1 MRTVS
6 KQKAAAVVL
15 GIAAVLLVMGIWPLR
30 LFTRDHSM
38 GMDASPAAF
47 AEPVDTGEGV
57 GEFFLAQGT
66 HLKTLSFYLKG
77 TENSTGTADAEF
89 LLYRIEDN
97 GGVTLIARERV
108 LLPEQDGWVSAG
120 MDVDTEPGRQYIAAV
135 TSGLLA
141 QDSWG
146 GMETGGTPVIAGLET
161 PSEQNSSWLQYA
173 FYHTFGEGA
182 DPAVY
187 DGTEDVNSGIPGYF
201 VMTAVTYAEPL
212 GVRGSL
218 LAAAAVLLLCAG
230 IYFVLKKSLFRPR
243 NGQAPR
249 TTVRRVCQTV
259 FAPCILAAGV
269 LGIWAVARG
278 MFDFRWTDNA
288 LYIAGILVLMAAG
301 FYALYGTDP
310 RLNPQKGAVKA
321 GSLHAAGG
329 MAVEDDAGLS
339 YVGGT
344 GGCRLTAA
352 DAADRQTRISDLLQT
367 VFTAVT
373 LAFCC
378 DYMNGLYDIN
388 HRVSEREMAFFFLL
402 IVLSTFRAREL
413 RNRGTLVSG
422 VVSAAAGC
430 LYLVRHWSG
439 PNEAGEGASLENH
452 ALVFGVLTAAAFA
465 VTLTNVIRQI
475 MAGRV
480 AGGVGAP
487 AETRTAGRHPHSGTP
502 TGAPRRGSSAGTYPG
517 GKAAARVSRLFAVV
531 LAVFALWIVIFR
543 NTRLW
548 PVTLAVFGLLLYLRF
563 ITWEERGRLLTNFT
577 NGIVLQFV
585 VTVIWCLLRRYFL
598 AFIYIR
604 FPMQFHTVTVTAEY
618 LTMVEAAAL
627 SRLLQKWRSLEGRR
641 FAERAAGLFPEA
653 AFFTAATEY
662 LIFTMSRTGVLAAA
676 VTALVLLIA
685 FGVRR
690 RGTGHYFAAGKAGAA
705 VLAMVL
711 MTAVGFPA
719 LFTAQRI
726 IPTVVGRPF
735 TFDGVE
741 HYTWDDIARGRHW
754 DSINWV
760 CIERFRMEFNFKML
774 GIEGGEY
781 DPYAQKREYEERK
794 QQKESARGGA
804 LVCGQEDIL
813 ALSADAGLLE
823 HGTADT
829 AVMEN
834 ATSDAAAAADQTSA
848 DITVSG
854 EADAA
859 AVVSEDVT
867 ADAAASGRDPS
878 ESDYTNGRLD
888 IWRSYLTALNLTG
901 HDTMGTTLHGK
912 TMVHAHNTFLQA
924 AYDFGIPGGLLLL
937 LVLLWTFVRG
947 IRFCRANPDNRDCM
961 VPMAL
966 TVGYTMAGMVEWLFE
981 VSNPCTMMML
991 LVIAPLLVSSDS
1003 GQKKTV
1009 EK

>member
-1 MRTVS
+1 
-6 KQKAAAVVL
+6 
-15 GIAAVLLVMGIWPLR
+15 
-30 LFTRDHSM
+30 
-38 GMDASPAAF
+38 
-47 AEPVDTGEGV
+47 
-57 GEFFLAQGT
+57 
-66 HLKTLSFYLKG
+66 
-77 TENSTGTADAEF
+77 
-89 LLYRIEDN
+89 
-97 GGVTLIARERV
+97 
-108 LLPEQDGWVSAG
+108 
-120 MDVDTEPGRQYIAAV
+120 
-135 TSGLLA
+135 
-141 QDSWG
+141 
-146 GMETGGTPVIAGLET
+146 
-161 PSEQNSSWLQYA
+161 
-173 FYHTFGEGA
+173 
-182 DPAVY
+182 
-187 DGTEDVNSGIPGYF
+187 
-201 VMTAVTYAEPL
+201 
-212 GVRGSL
+212 
-218 LAAAAVLLLCAG
+218 
-230 IYFVLKKSLFRPR
+230 
-243 NGQAPR
+243 
-249 TTVRRVCQTV
+249 
-259 FAPCILAAGV
+259 
-269 LGIWAVARG
+269 
-278 MFDFRWTDNA
+278 
-288 LYIAGILVLMAAG
+288 
-301 FYALYGTDP
+301 
-310 RLNPQKGAVKA
+310 
-321 GSLHAAGG
+321 
-329 MAVEDDAGLS
+329 
-339 YVGGT
+339 
-344 GGCRLTAA
+344 
-352 DAADRQTRISDLLQT
+352 
-367 VFTAVT
+367 
-373 LAFCC
+373 
-378 DYMNGLYDIN
+378 
-388 HRVSEREMAFFFLL
+388 MAFFFLL

-439 PNEAGEGASLENH
+439 PNAAGEGASLENH

-676 VTALVLLIA
+676 VTALVLLIT

-690 RGTGHYFAAGKAGAA
+690 RGTRYYFAAGKAGTA

-794 QQKESARGGA
+794 QQKESARGGK

>member
-781 DPYAQKREYEERK
+781 DPYAQKREYEEKRLE
-794 QQKESARGGA
+794 KERARGGE
-804 LVCGQEDIL
+804 LMRGKDDIL
-813 ALSADAGLLE
+813 ALSVDADAIVS
-823 HGTADT
+823 ADVT
-829 AVMEN
+829 VN
-834 ATSDAAAAADQTSA
+834 AAAPD
-848 DITVSG
+848 
-854 EADAA
+854 
-859 AVVSEDVT
+859 
-867 ADAAASGRDPS
+867 RDPY

-888 IWRSYLTALNLTG
+888 IWRSYLAALNLTG

-912 TMVHAHNTFLQA
+912 TMVHAHNTLLQA
-924 AYDFGIPGGLLLL
+924 AYDFGIPGGMLLM
-937 LVLLWTFVRG
+937 LVLLWTFARG
-947 IRFCRANPDNRDCM
+947 IWFCRTNPDNRDCM

-966 TVGYTMAGMVEWLFE
+966 TVGYTMAGIVEWLFE

-991 LVIAPLLVSSDS
+991 LVIAPLLVSS
-1003 GQKKTV
+1003 GCGRKETV
-1009 EK
+1009 EE

>member
-6 KQKAAAVVL
+6 KQKAAAVIL

-30 LFTRDHSM
+30 LFTREHSM

-66 HLKTLSFYLKG
+66 HLQTLSFYLKG
-77 TENSTGTADAEF
+77 TEEIEAGSNSAGGADAEF

-108 LLPEQDGWVSAG
+108 LLPAQSGWVSAG

-135 TSGLLA
+135 TSGLRA
-141 QDSWG
+141 QDSWDG
-146 GMETGGTPVIAGLET
+146 RETGGAPVVVALET
-161 PSEQNSSWLQYA
+161 PAEENSSWLQYA
-173 FYHTFGEGA
+173 FYHAFGEGA
-182 DPAVY
+182 DPAAY

-212 GVRGSL
+212 GVRGSFLASAAIL
-218 LAAAAVLLLCAG
+218 LFCAG
-230 IYFVLKKSLFRPR
+230 IYVILKKSLFRPR
-243 NGQAPR
+243 NGQVPR

-259 FAPCILAAGV
+259 LTPCILLAGS

-288 LYIAGILVLMAAG
+288 LYIAGILILMAAG
-301 FYALYGTDP
+301 LYALYGTDL
-310 RLNPQKGAVKA
+310 RLNPQNG
-321 GSLHAAGG
+321 
-329 MAVEDDAGLS
+329 
-339 YVGGT
+339 
-344 GGCRLTAA
+344 AA

-402 IVLSTFRAREL
+402 MVLSTFRAREL
-413 RNRGTLVSG
+413 RNRGTLISG
-422 VVSAAAGC
+422 AVSASAGC
-430 LYLVRHWSG
+430 LYLARHWSS
-439 PNEAGEGASLENH
+439 PVKAGEGASLENQ

-475 MAGRV
+475 LARRADGVGVRATAD
-480 AGGVGAP
+480 AGGGAP
-487 AETRTAGRHPHSGTP
+487 TETR
-502 TGAPRRGSSAGTYPG
+502 
-517 GKAAARVSRLFAVV
+517 AAAHGRRLYLVI
-531 LAVFALWIVIFR
+531 LAIFALWIVFFR

-548 PVTLAVFGLLLYLRF
+548 PVTLAVFGLLFYLRF
-563 ITWEERGRLLTNFT
+563 ITWEDRGRFLTNFT

-585 VTVIWCLLRRYFL
+585 VTMVWCLLRRYFL

-627 SRLLQKWRSLEGRR
+627 SRLLQKWKSLEGRR

-653 AFFTAATEY
+653 AFFTAVTEY

-676 VTALVLLIA
+676 VTALVLLIT
-685 FGVRR
+685 FGMRR
-690 RGTGHYFAAGKAGAA
+690 RGTRRYFAAGKAGAA

-760 CIERFRMEFNFKML
+760 CIERFRMEFDYKML

-781 DPYAQKREYEERK
+781 DPYAQKREYEEKRLG
-794 QQKESARGGA
+794 KESARGGE
-804 LVCGQEDIL
+804 LMRGRDDIL
-813 ALSADAGLLE
+813 ALSVDADA
-823 HGTADT
+823 
-829 AVMEN
+829 
-834 ATSDAAAAADQTSA
+834 
-848 DITVSG
+848 I
-854 EADAA
+854 
-859 AVVSEDVT
+859 VSEDVT
-867 ADAAASGRDPS
+867 VNAAAPDRDPY

-888 IWRSYLTALNLTG
+888 IWRSYLAALNLTG

-912 TMVHAHNTFLQA
+912 TMVHAHNTLLQA
-924 AYDFGIPGGLLLL
+924 AYDFGIPGGMLLMI
-937 LVLLWTFVRG
+937 VLLWTFARG
-947 IRFCRANPDNRDCM
+947 IWFCRTNPDNRDCM

-991 LVIAPLLVSSDS
+991 LVIAPLLVSSDC
-1003 GQKKTV
+1003 GRKETV

>member
-47 AEPVDTGEGV
+47 AAPVDTGEGV

-66 HLKTLSFYLKG
+66 HLQTLSFYLKG
-77 TENSTGTADAEF
+77 TENSTGAADAEF

-108 LLPEQDGWVSAG
+108 LLPEHSGWVSAG

-230 IYFVLKKSLFRPR
+230 FYFILKKSLFRPR
-243 NGQAPR
+243 NGQVPR

-288 LYIAGILVLMAAG
+288 LYIAGILILMAAG

-310 RLNPQKGAVKA
+310 RLNPQKGTAA
-321 GSLHAAGG
+321 ADSLRPAGG
-329 MAVEDDAGLS
+329 TAMSADAGQS
-339 YVGGT
+339 SVNG

-352 DAADRQTRISDLLQT
+352 GAPDRQTRISDLLQT

-430 LYLVRHWSG
+430 LYLVRHWSS
-439 PNEAGEGASLENH
+439 PNAAGEGASLENQ
-452 ALVFGVLTAAAFA
+452 ALVFGVLTAAVFA

-475 MAGRV
+475 MVKRAVGAGRS
-480 AGGVGAP
+480 VGK
-487 AETRTAGRHPHSGTP
+487 EPHSEVP
-502 TGAPRRGSSAGTYPG
+502 
-517 GKAAARVSRLFAVV
+517 ARVSLPY
-531 LAVFALWIVIFR
+531 LAALAMFALWIVIFR

-563 ITWEERGRLLTNFT
+563 ITWEERGRFLTNFT

-627 SRLLQKWRSLEGRR
+627 SRLLQKWKSLEGRR

-653 AFFTAATEY
+653 AFFTAVTEY

-676 VTALVLLIA
+676 VTALVLLIT
-685 FGVRR
+685 FGMRR
-690 RGTGHYFAAGKAGAA
+690 RGTRRYFAAGKAGAA
-705 VLAMVL
+705 VLAMIL

-760 CIERFRMEFNFKML
+760 CIERFRMEFDFKML

-794 QQKESARGGA
+794 QQKESARGGE
-804 LVCGQEDIL
+804 LVRGQEDIL
-813 ALSADAGLLE
+813 ALSADAGPSGR
-823 HGTADT
+823 GTVDT
-829 AVMEN
+829 AV
-834 ATSDAAAAADQTSA
+834 ADQTSA

-854 EADAA
+854 EAVPAA
-859 AVVSEDVT
+859 ALSEDVT

-888 IWRSYLTALNLTG
+888 IWRSYLAALNLTG

-912 TMVHAHNTFLQA
+912 TMVHAHNTLLQA
-924 AYDFGIPGGLLLL
+924 AYDFGIPGGMLLM
-937 LVLLWTFVRG
+937 LVLLWTFARG
-947 IRFCRANPDNRDCM
+947 IRFFRANPDNRDCM

-991 LVIAPLLVSSDS
+991 LVIAPLLVSSDC
-1003 GQKKTV
+1003 GRKETV
-1009 EK
+1009 EE